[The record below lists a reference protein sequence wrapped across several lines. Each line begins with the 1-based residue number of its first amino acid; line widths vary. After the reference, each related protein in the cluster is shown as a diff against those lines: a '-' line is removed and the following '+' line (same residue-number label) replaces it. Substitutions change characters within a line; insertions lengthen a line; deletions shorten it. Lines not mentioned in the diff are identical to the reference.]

1 MIWKTRQYPAV
12 CQVSCKRYCI
22 VKTNEKIAIIRL
34 IRTQNIGP
42 VTLTMLLRRYKT
54 SLAVLDQL
62 PEISKRS
69 RIKLNIT
76 SQAEAEDEMAAAEKI
91 GAQVIVRGEDT
102 YPNSLAM
109 FDDAPG
115 CLTCLGHLHLLQKP
129 ALSVVGSRNAS
140 LNALNLTKLLCGEV
154 GKAGYVIVSGMAR
167 GIDAAAHEGSIA
179 SGSIA
184 VLAGGVDQV
193 YPRENARIYES
204 LKDQGILI
212 SEMPTGLQPFAKHFP
227 IRNRIIASLGLGL
240 LVVEAGLKSGSL
252 ITAREAADRGRD
264 VMAIPGSPLDPRSKG
279 CNNLLRDGA
288 VLVQDSQDILEHING
303 KEWNTTPLPLPLF
316 DEEKP
321 ADPNRDEVEKAKQ
334 ELLNLLSF
342 DASSVDELIKQC
354 HFSIPVISMAL
365 FEMELAGDIIR
376 HYGNRVSLLWN
387 PETPK
392 A

>member
-1 MIWKTRQYPAV
+1 MPSLLAKGIIFLKIT
-12 CQVSCKRYCI
+12 
-22 VKTNEKIAIIRL
+22 EKLAIMRL

-54 SLAVLDQL
+54 GSAVLEQL

-69 RIKLNIT
+69 RISLNIST
-76 SQAEAEDEMAAAEKI
+76 QSAAEDEIAAAEKI
-91 GAQVIVRGEDT
+91 GAQIIVRGEDA
-102 YPNSLAM
+102 YPKSLAM

-140 LNALNLTKLLCGEV
+140 LNALYLTRLLCSEIGQ
-154 GKAGYVIVSGMAR
+154 AGYTIVSGMAR
-167 GIDAAAHEGSIA
+167 GIDAAAHEGSLTT
-179 SGSIA
+179 GSIA

-193 YPRENARIYES
+193 YPRENTRIYES
-204 LKDQGILI
+204 LRDQGVLM
-212 SEMPTGLQPFAKHFP
+212 SEMPTGMQPFAKHFP
-227 IRNRIIASLGLGL
+227 IRNRIIASLGIRL

-288 VLVQDSQDILEHING
+288 MLVQDSQDILEQIDS
-303 KEWNTTPLPLPLF
+303 KEWKVNPPSLPLF
-316 DEEKP
+316 DEGKP
-321 ADPNRDEVEKAKQ
+321 TDPNQDEVEKAKQ

-342 DASSVDELIKQC
+342 DASSVDELIKRC

-365 FEMELAGDIIR
+365 FEMELAGVIIR
-376 HYGNRVSLLWN
+376 HYGNRVSLLWK
-387 PETPK
+387 PETPST
-392 A
+392 